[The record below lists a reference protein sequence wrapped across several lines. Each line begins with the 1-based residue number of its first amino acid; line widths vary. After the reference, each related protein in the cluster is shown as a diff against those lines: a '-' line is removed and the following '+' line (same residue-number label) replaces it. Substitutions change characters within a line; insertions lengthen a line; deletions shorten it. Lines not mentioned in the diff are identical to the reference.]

1 MNPLFFLERGIFLSC
16 KQSVQIKKTIL
27 FYFFLFNRLM
37 NLTVHHLPSS
47 SFISSTW
54 KFVAGL
60 KLNNCALGG
69 KKGKKK
75 SINCLHFHFD
85 WYFIGY
91 PLYEVPVLAS
101 DNSLNIAFRWCPTK
115 IWALW
120 PDMGTTSW
128 GGSQVPLLSMGTCL
142 NMFSSA
148 HLSFLMLHAML
159 SLKWQTHI
167 ANYKKDAGH
176 QAFCMSVNILISGC
190 WGVWTTSILVLRCG
204 TMEWEPS
211 LQWGIRYLLSPK
223 WITVNWSFLFLSGV
237 VAKPPTLMSTSWLT
251 SWIMS
256 KEILDWMRYSTRTT
270 TERRPSL

>member
-1 MNPLFFLERGIFLSC
+1 M
-16 KQSVQIKKTIL
+16 
-27 FYFFLFNRLM
+27 
-37 NLTVHHLPSS
+37 
-47 SFISSTW
+47 
-54 KFVAGL
+54 
-60 KLNNCALGG
+60 
-69 KKGKKK
+69 
-75 SINCLHFHFD
+75 
-85 WYFIGY
+85 
-91 PLYEVPVLAS
+91 VPVLAS
-101 DNSLNIAFRWCPTK
+101 DNGLNIAFCWCLTK

-128 GGSQVPLLSMGTCL
+128 GGTQVPLLSMGTCL

-148 HLSFLMLHAML
+148 HVSFLMLHAML

-176 QAFCMSVNILISGC
+176 QAFCMSVNILIPGH
-190 WGVWTTSILVLRCG
+190 WRVWTTSVLVLRCG

-211 LQWGIRYLLSPK
+211 LQWGIRYHLSPK

-256 KEILDWMRYSTRTT
+256 KEILDWMRYSTHIT
-270 TERRPSL
+270 TERRPFL